1 MAELKPSRVKRYR
14 ALIGAYHVE
23 LENLMRVLAALEA
36 AGLKTYSLKRVTKTH
51 DRTEQFLE
59 QIEAGTFDM
68 RALQRLAALFDQG
81 FFSGYG
87 SESAFETVKGT
98 AVQQMDKTEKRWDAL
113 HAFIFGGDKGEFE
126 DADRETEAA
135 AERETE
141 ALQEDES

>member
-23 LENLMRVLAALEA
+23 LENLMRVLEALEQV
-36 AGLKTYSLKRVTKTH
+36 GLKTHSLKRVTKVH
-51 DRTEQFLE
+51 DRAEQFLE

-68 RALQRLAALFDQG
+68 RALQRLAALFDEG

-113 HAFIFGGDKGEFE
+113 HTFIFEGDKGDFE
-126 DADRETEAA
+126 DVDRETQMA
-135 AERETE
+135 AERETD
-141 ALQEDES
+141 ALQQDES